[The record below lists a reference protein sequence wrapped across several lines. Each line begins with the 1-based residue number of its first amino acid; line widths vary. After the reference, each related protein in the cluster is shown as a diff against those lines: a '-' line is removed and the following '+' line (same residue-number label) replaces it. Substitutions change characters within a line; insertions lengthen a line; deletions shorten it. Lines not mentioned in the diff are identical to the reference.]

1 MFTLAKV
8 VDNIFVVSMIGRRHR
23 AVVVKIACLVGILYL
38 LGMIKAGTD
47 SPSEEE
53 EVSGNVDQEVQ
64 SGDQLK
70 EEVPNFE
77 PPRLEPPKL
86 EPPILEQ
93 AKPDDGDADDV
104 VAPQPD
110 ADQQIQ
116 GGQNGEEEKE
126 DEGKKEEEEEEKKRL
141 EEKLE
146 KKEEDKELDLVAA
159 PPKRPEGPG
168 EMGKPYKVLRKS
180 PTNFSTDFELEC
192 QGRVW

>member
-1 MFTLAKV
+1 M
-8 VDNIFVVSMIGRRHR
+8 
-23 AVVVKIACLVGILYL
+23 VVKIACLVGILYL
-38 LGMIKAGTD
+38 LGVIKAGTD

-53 EVSGNVDQEVQ
+53 EVAGNVDQEVQ
-64 SGDQLK
+64 SGEQLK
-70 EEVPNFE
+70 EEVPKFE
-77 PPRLEPPKL
+77 PPKLEPPKL

-126 DEGKKEEEEEEKKRL
+126 DEGKKEEEKEKKRL

-146 KKEEDKELDLVAA
+146 KKEEDKELDLVVA

-180 PTNFSTDFELEC
+180 LFSQTTDFELEC

>member
-38 LGMIKAGTD
+38 IGMIKAGTD
-47 SPSEEE
+47 SPLEEE
-53 EVSGNVDQEVQ
+53 EIAGNVDQEVQ
-64 SGDQLK
+64 SGDHLK

-77 PPRLEPPKL
+77 PPKLEPPKL

-93 AKPDDGDADDV
+93 AKPDGEDADDV

-110 ADQQIQ
+110 ADQQIK

-126 DEGKKEEEEEEKKRL
+126 DEGKKDEEEEEKKRL

-146 KKEEDKELDLVAA
+146 KKEEDKELDLVVA

-180 PTNFSTDFELEC
+180 LFHNILFH
-192 QGRVW
+192 

>member
-53 EVSGNVDQEVQ
+53 EVAGNGDQEAQ

-77 PPRLEPPKL
+77 PPKLEPPKL
-86 EPPILEQ
+86 EPPILD
-93 AKPDDGDADDV
+93 KPDEQPEDDV
-104 VAPQPD
+104 VALQPQV
-110 ADQQIQ
+110 DQQLKGVQ
-116 GGQNGEEEKE
+116 SGEEKVVE
-126 DEGKKEEEEEEKKRL
+126 EGKKEEEEKKRL

-146 KKEEDKELDLVAA
+146 KKEEDKELDLVVA

-168 EMGKPYKVLRKS
+168 EMGKPYKVLRK
-180 PTNFSTDFELEC
+180 
-192 QGRVW
+192 